1 MYYKFQSLTLII
13 SNLNRSKVM
22 QNNVKAPCTV
32 ETHWQIEEV
41 LDGDSIIISHQFSKQ
56 KKEIR
61 LYGLDAPEV
70 KINRKMIEEKKK
82 SHLPAHLL
90 LQFGKMALQYVLSVA
105 PPKTTVT
112 IITEQENQ
120 YDYWNRQLGY
130 VILPNGECLNDLL
143 LQNGYAKATQNYYC
157 GRLAEYQ
164 SLNRKAQR
172 KKKGIYKLIK
182 RF

>member
-1 MYYKFQSLTLII
+1 
-13 SNLNRSKVM
+13 M
-22 QNNVKAPCTV
+22 QYNAKAPYIV

-41 LDGDSIIISHQFSKQ
+41 LDGDSIIIRHRFTQMQ
-56 KKEIR
+56 KEIR

-70 KINRKMIEEKKK
+70 KLNRKMKEDEEK

-112 IITEQENQ
+112 IITEQENY

-130 VILPNGECLNDLL
+130 VILSNGECLNDLL
-143 LQNGYAKATQNYYC
+143 LQNGYAKATQQYYC

-164 SLNRKAQR
+164 VMNRKAQR
-172 KKKGIYKLIK
+172 KKRGIYKLIK

>member
-1 MYYKFQSLTLII
+1 
-13 SNLNRSKVM
+13 M
-22 QNNVKAPCTV
+22 QYNAKAPYIV

-41 LDGDSIIISHQFSKQ
+41 LDGDSIIIRHRFTQM

-70 KINRKMIEEKKK
+70 KINRKMKEDEEK
-82 SHLPAHLL
+82 SSLPAELL
-90 LQFGKMALQYVLSVA
+90 LQFGLQSLHFVLSVA

-112 IITEQENQ
+112 IVTEQENY

-130 VILPNGECLNDLL
+130 VILPGGECLNELL
-143 LQNGYAKATQNYYC
+143 LLNGYAKATNQYFC
-157 GRLAEYQ
+157 SKLAHYQ
-164 SLNRKAQR
+164 FLNREAQLNEI
-172 KKKGIYKLIK
+172 GIYSQVK